1 MARGVY
7 LSRAVN
13 VTVAI
18 LAQGTSWAVAVT
30 QAYFAATPQIYRA
43 AVRWAFGRF
52 RAVVALT
59 VRTGTPSKPEVG
71 VRRDD
76 RRCMT
81 RRPTQLRPL
90 LN

>member
-7 LSRAVN
+7 LWHEMVI
-13 VTVAI
+13 TVAI

-30 QAYFAATPQIYRA
+30 QVYFAAAPQIYRA
-43 AVRWAFGRF
+43 AVRWPFRPL

-59 VRTGTPSKPEVG
+59 VRTGTPSDPEVG
-71 VRRDD
+71 CFRRDD

-81 RRPTQLRPL
+81 CNRGLS
-90 LN
+90 